1 LEEKVFYRISVIAVL
16 ILLCFVVACGKKG
29 GESNVN
35 NMASD
40 FIQKLVDHEFMSAVG
55 DFDSTMTA
63 QLPPQRLQEVWSTVL
78 NQYGAFQKQ
87 VDSHVEIS
95 PFYTRINNICQFERG
110 SLNIRIVFDKEKRIA
125 GLFFIPAEAQVEY
138 EFEAPQY
145 ADTNVFTEKQL
156 TVGKGE
162 WTLPATLSLPRGDGP
177 FTAVVLV
184 HGSGPQDRDE
194 TIAGNKPFRD
204 IAWGLATR
212 GIAVLRYEK
221 RTQQYNDRMAEIK
234 KDITPDQ
241 ETVDDALQ
249 AVALLRTLDYIDK
262 DRIFVL
268 GHSLGGEMVPRI
280 GERDNDIAGFIIMAG
295 AARPLEDVLLDQFN
309 YLYSLDGVVSD
320 SEQVELDKLKEQI
333 ARVKSPTLSDTVSG
347 DELPLKIPATYWL
360 YLKEYHPATEAKKLD
375 QPILILQGGR
385 DYQVTTADYDV
396 WKKALG
402 GQSNVEFKLY
412 PKLNHLFMAGEAK
425 SSPKEY
431 LVPGHVDLRVIQDID
446 SWINRN

>member
-1 LEEKVFYRISVIAVL
+1 MYYRISVISVL
-16 ILLCFVVACGKKG
+16 VVLCFVVACGKKG
-29 GESNVN
+29 GDSNVN
-35 NMASD
+35 TMASD
-40 FIQKLVDHEFMSAVG
+40 FIQKLVNHEFMSAVG

-63 QLPPQRLQEVWSTVL
+63 QLPPPHLQEVWTTVL
-78 NQYGAFQKQ
+78 NQYGAYQEIL
-87 VDSHVEIS
+87 DSHVEIT
-95 PFYTRINNICQFERG
+95 PFYTRINNICQFEKG
-110 SLNIRIVFDKEKRIA
+110 SLNIRVVFDKEKRIA
-125 GLFFIPAEAQVEY
+125 GLFFIPAEAQAQY
-138 EFEAPQY
+138 EFEAPDY
-145 ADTNVFTEKQL
+145 ADTNSFTEKQVV
-156 TVGKGE
+156 VGKGE
-162 WTLPATLSLPRGDGP
+162 WTLPATLSLPNGDGP
-177 FTAVVLV
+177 FPAVVLV

-241 ETVDDALQ
+241 ETVDDALE
-249 AVALLRTLDYIDK
+249 AAALLRTLDYVDK

-280 GERDNDIAGFIIMAG
+280 GEREKDIAGFIIMAG
-295 AARPLEDVLLDQFN
+295 SARPLEDVILDQFK

-320 SEQVELDKLKEQI
+320 SEQVELDKLEQQI
-333 ARVKSPTLSDTVSG
+333 ARVKSPTFSDTVSAE
-347 DELPLKIPATYWL
+347 ELPLKIPASYWL
-360 YLKEYHPATEAKKLD
+360 YLRSYHPAAEARKLD
-375 QPILILQGGR
+375 QPLLILQGGR
-385 DYQVTTADYDV
+385 DYQVTTTDYDV
-396 WKKALG
+396 WKKALE

-412 PKLNHLFMAGEAK
+412 PKLNHLFMAGESK

-431 LVPGHVDLRVIQDID
+431 LVPGHVDRRVIEDID